1 MIKSAKDYTVSD
13 ILKIEA
19 DLKYV
24 IPKYQREYTWGK
36 WQWEALF
43 DDINENGKSHFIGS
57 IICINQTKDSLDTDE
72 LELVDGQQ
80 RLTTISLL
88 YAAIYDVLNKKED
101 ELPMDKKVELFNLK
115 RRLVLKK
122 DDTLLRLEPS
132 FQNDNYFDYLAVLK
146 ESSILGEAEYKRN
159 AGNRKIFKSFRYFK
173 NRLTETTTDDEGNI
187 QPVFDTNQLFSLL
200 DKIGSACLVKIE
212 VYSHSSAFT
221 LFESLNNR
229 GVPLSAIDLIKN
241 KLLAKL
247 EKDNIDT
254 LDKNFKKWNKFLQ
267 LLTDDYST
275 QERFLRHFYNGFKHL
290 PEISIKGIPLA
301 TRSNLIQIFEKLI
314 DADPKAIFDKLYN
327 AAKEYNR
334 IISPEHEDNSPILKE
349 ALQDLSRVGGAPSHV
364 LLIYLIV
371 AKKHLL
377 NDEQLSKIINLLV
390 KFFVRRHLTD
400 TPPTRDLPRHFITI
414 IEMAKGMDDG
424 NVIYYAIRKSL
435 ITISVGDDE
444 FAVKLK
450 GNLYDENVGLTR
462 FLLCKI
468 EQDEQTRE
476 SSIDLWARNDKNK
489 YIFTVEHIF
498 PQGDNIPNDW
508 INSIAGGDT
517 EKAKKIQEDY
527 VHTLGNL
534 TLSGYNSKLSNMS
547 FTKKR
552 DRVDDKQK
560 PIGYKN
566 GLFLNEVLATKESW
580 SVDDISERTEMIIS
594 KITSLFSFFDD

>member
-13 ILKIEA
+13 ILKIDA

-43 DDINENGKSHFIGS
+43 DDISENGTGHFIGS
-57 IICINQTKDSLDTDE
+57 IICIDQATDALSTRE

-88 YAAIYDVLNKKED
+88 YAAIYGILNKKEA

-132 FQNDNYFDYLAVLK
+132 FQNDNYFDYQAVLK
-146 ESSILGEAEYKRN
+146 EASILEEADHKRN
-159 AGNRKIFKSFRYFK
+159 AGNRKMFKSFRYFK
-173 NRLTETTTDDEGNI
+173 NRLSETITDDVGNVK
-187 QPVFDTNQLFSLL
+187 PVFDTKQLFSLL

-247 EKDNIDT
+247 EKENIET
-254 LDKNFKKWNKFLQ
+254 LNKNFNKWNKFLQ
-267 LLTDDYST
+267 FLTDDYST
-275 QERFLRHFYNGFKHL
+275 QERFLRHFYNGFKHQS
-290 PEISIKGIPLA
+290 EIGIKGIPLA

-314 DADPKAIFDKLYN
+314 DADPKAIFDSLHN
-327 AAKEYNR
+327 AAKDYNR
-334 IISPEHEDNSPILKE
+334 VIAPDHEDNSPILKA
-349 ALQDLSRVGGAPSHV
+349 ALRDLSRVGGAPAHV

-371 AKKHLL
+371 KKKNILS
-377 NDEQLSKIINLLV
+377 DEQFAKIITILV

-414 IEMAKGMDDG
+414 IELIKNMDNGD
-424 NVIYYAIRKSL
+424 VIHAAIRKSL
-435 ITISVGDDE
+435 ITISVDDDVFE
-444 FAVKLK
+444 EKLK

-468 EQDEQTRE
+468 EQNEQTVE
-476 SSIDLWARNDKNK
+476 NTIDLWARNDKK
-489 YIFTVEHIF
+489 KFIFTVEHVF
-498 PQGDNIPNDW
+498 PQGENIPDDW
-508 INSIAGGDT
+508 VSSIADDDK
-517 EKAKKIQEDY
+517 EKAKNLQEGY

-547 FTKKR
+547 FIKKR
-552 DRVDDKQK
+552 DRVDDNKK

-566 GLFLNEVLATKESW
+566 GLFLNEVLATKEKW
-580 SVDDISERTEMIIS
+580 SVTDISERTELIIS
-594 KITSLFSFFDD
+594 KIKSQFSFF

>member
-13 ILKIEA
+13 ILKIDA

-43 DDINENGKSHFIGS
+43 DDISENDTGHFIGS
-57 IICINQTKDSLDTDE
+57 IICIDQATDALSTRE

-88 YAAIYDVLNKKED
+88 YAAIYGILNKKEA

-115 RRLVLKK
+115 RRLVLKR

-132 FQNDNYFDYLAVLK
+132 FQNDNYFDYQAVLK
-146 ESSILGEAEYKRN
+146 EANILEEAEHKRN
-159 AGNRKIFKSFRYFK
+159 AGNRKMFKSFRYFK
-173 NRLTETTTDDEGNI
+173 NRLSETTTDEEGNLK
-187 QPVFDTNQLFSLL
+187 PVFDTKQMFSLL

-247 EKDNIDT
+247 EKENIET
-254 LDKNFKKWNKFLQ
+254 VDKNFNKWNKFLQ

-275 QERFLRHFYNGFKHL
+275 QERFLRHFYNGFKHQ
-290 PEISIKGIPLA
+290 PEIGIKGIPLA

-314 DADPKAIFDKLYN
+314 DADPKAIFDSLYN
-327 AAKEYNR
+327 AAKDYNR
-334 IISPEHEDNSPILKE
+334 VITPDHEDNSHILKI
-349 ALQDLSRVGGAPSHV
+349 ALRDLSRVGGAPAHV

-371 AKKHLL
+371 KKKDILS
-377 NDEQLSKIINLLV
+377 DEQFAKIITILI

-400 TPPTRDLPRHFITI
+400 TPPTRDLPRHLISI
-414 IEMAKGMDDG
+414 IELIKKMDNGD
-424 NVIYYAIRKSL
+424 IIHAAIRKSL
-435 ITISVGDDE
+435 ITISVDDDVFE
-444 FAVKLK
+444 EKLK

-468 EQDEQTRE
+468 EQNEQTVE
-476 SSIDLWARNDKNK
+476 NTIDLWARNDKK
-489 YIFTVEHIF
+489 KFIFTVEHIF
-498 PQGDNIPNDW
+498 PQGENIPDDW
-508 INSIAGGDT
+508 VSSIADGDK
-517 EKAKKIQEDY
+517 EKAKKLQEEY

-534 TLSGYNSKLSNMS
+534 TLSGYNSKLGNMS
-547 FTKKR
+547 FVKKR
-552 DRVDDKQK
+552 DRVDDNKK

-566 GLFLNEVLATKESW
+566 GLFLNEVLATKENW
-580 SVDDISERTEMIIS
+580 SVTDISERTELIIS
-594 KITSLFSFFDD
+594 KIKTQFSYF